1 MEQWQI
7 KSPGESPGLL
17 HKVSGSYHLCELYQS
32 STSFLA
38 WSLA

>member
-7 KSPGESPGLL
+7 KSPGKSPGL
-17 HKVSGSYHLCELYQS
+17 KVSGYYHLCELYQS